1 MVDSE
6 GSFFDIDGTL
16 LTDHRTVSK
25 STILAINQ
33 LKARG
38 ILVGLAT
45 GRDPRFILQY
55 MASLGLDM
63 AVAYNGQY
71 VFTRDE
77 VVFSQPIEKE
87 DIDKMIV
94 YAEKFQR
101 DLSFGTA
108 LGVVG
113 SGIMSMGT
121 GNFAYR
127 FSRMV
132 PEVCAGFVNF
142 IFNHIIRIVRPQN
155 KGSFNH
161 LITQPIYQMMLL
173 TMEKE
178 AQRLAEYFPQ
188 LTFTRSSPYA
198 TDIICKGNSKLIGI
212 KRLGDFYH
220 FSTDEVMVFGD
231 SNNDIE
237 MLGEVRYSVAMKN
250 GTKQAKQVASYITDT
265 NNKDGIYKGL
275 RHFNLVE
282 EQNV

>member
-1 MVDSE
+1 MKAV
-6 GSFFDIDGTL
+6 FFDIDGTL

-87 DIDKMIV
+87 DIDKMIA

-132 PEVCAGFVNF
+132 PVVCAGFVNF

-212 KRLGDFYH
+212 KRLGDFYY

>member
-1 MVDSE
+1 
-6 GSFFDIDGTL
+6 
-16 LTDHRTVSK
+16 VSK

-87 DIDKMIV
+87 DIDKMIA

>member
-1 MVDSE
+1 
-6 GSFFDIDGTL
+6 
-16 LTDHRTVSK
+16 
-25 STILAINQ
+25 
-33 LKARG
+33 
-38 ILVGLAT
+38 
-45 GRDPRFILQY
+45 
-55 MASLGLDM
+55 
-63 AVAYNGQY
+63 
-71 VFTRDE
+71 
-77 VVFSQPIEKE
+77 
-87 DIDKMIV
+87 
-94 YAEKFQR
+94 
-101 DLSFGTA
+101 
-108 LGVVG
+108 
-113 SGIMSMGT
+113 MSMGT

-155 KGSFNH
+155 KGELQSFDYSTH
-161 LITQPIYQMMLL
+161 LPNDAINDG
-173 TMEKE
+173 KE

>member
-1 MVDSE
+1 MKAV
-6 GSFFDIDGTL
+6 FFDIDGTL

-87 DIDKMIV
+87 DIDKMIA

-212 KRLGDFYH
+212 KRLGDFYY

>member
-1 MVDSE
+1 MKAV
-6 GSFFDIDGTL
+6 FFDIDGTL

-87 DIDKMIV
+87 DIDKMIA

-113 SGIMSMGT
+113 SGIISMGT

-127 FSRMV
+127 F
-132 PEVCAGFVNF
+132 
-142 IFNHIIRIVRPQN
+142 
-155 KGSFNH
+155 
-161 LITQPIYQMMLL
+161 
-173 TMEKE
+173 
-178 AQRLAEYFPQ
+178 
-188 LTFTRSSPYA
+188 
-198 TDIICKGNSKLIGI
+198 
-212 KRLGDFYH
+212 
-220 FSTDEVMVFGD
+220 
-231 SNNDIE
+231 
-237 MLGEVRYSVAMKN
+237 
-250 GTKQAKQVASYITDT
+250 
-265 NNKDGIYKGL
+265 
-275 RHFNLVE
+275 
-282 EQNV
+282 